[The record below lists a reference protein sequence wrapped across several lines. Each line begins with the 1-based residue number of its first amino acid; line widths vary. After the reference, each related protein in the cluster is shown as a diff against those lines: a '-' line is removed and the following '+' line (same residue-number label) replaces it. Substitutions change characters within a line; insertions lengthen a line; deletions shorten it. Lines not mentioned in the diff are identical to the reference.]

1 MQLLCEELVLPFRET
16 ENTEEPICGAQTR
29 RKGQGRRYQG
39 QGEDFSEFHPS
50 IHLSIHS
57 RPFYNFLCPGWCHV
71 LRKLRLRR
79 QGLLVP
85 RRSLILAGYLL
96 WEHGR
101 RLVIEL
107 RSQALDLRL
116 SWKLFTIPLR
126 GHAGKKSQLEDV
138 DVALLGVMGHFYFF
152 LGGHATHNLRNW

>member
-1 MQLLCEELVLPFRET
+1 MQLLCEEPALPFRET
-16 ENTEEPICGAQTR
+16 ENTEEHICGAQTR
-29 RKGQGRRYQG
+29 RKGSGRRYWD
-39 QGEDFSEFHPS
+39 QGEDLYFIHPS
-50 IHLSIHS
+50 NHPSIHS

-85 RRSLILAGYLL
+85 RRSLISAGYVL

-107 RSQALDLRL
+107 RSQGLDLCL
-116 SWKLFTIPLR
+116 SWKLFTVLLR
-126 GHAGKKSQLEDV
+126 GHAGKKSQVEDV

-152 LGGHATHNLRNW
+152 LGGHATHDLRNW